1 MATVEVKKENKIAYI
16 TMNRPEKRNAMSF
29 DLITELLV
37 AFQDA
42 DQDKDIR
49 VVIFSGAGKGFSAG
63 GDLEALNSL
72 DNTPEIMYYMKEALA
87 IVRTIRQM
95 DTYVVAA
102 VHGHAAGAGFSLAL
116 AADFIVAEKQA
127 IFVSSFSH
135 IGLIPDLSLVKA
147 LTDKLPSAVVKEW
160 LSAAKPVSAEEAM
173 HWGLVNR
180 VAKGD
185 LLQEAAEF
193 AQFIIDGPP
202 LANKFVKQL
211 VNHSDQLNDD
221 TNDMQETTIQTL
233 LLQSKD
239 NKEGIRAFFEKRK
252 PDFQGK

>member
-1 MATVEVKKENKIAYI
+1 
-16 TMNRPEKRNAMSF
+16 
-29 DLITELLV
+29 
-37 AFQDA
+37 
-42 DQDKDIR
+42 
-49 VVIFSGAGKGFSAG
+49 
-63 GDLEALNSL
+63 
-72 DNTPEIMYYMKEALA
+72 
-87 IVRTIRQM
+87 
-95 DTYVVAA
+95 
-102 VHGHAAGAGFSLAL
+102 
-116 AADFIVAEKQA
+116 
-127 IFVSSFSH
+127 
-135 IGLIPDLSLVKA
+135 
-147 LTDKLPSAVVKEW
+147 KEW
-160 LSAAKPVSAEEAM
+160 LSAAKPISAEEAM